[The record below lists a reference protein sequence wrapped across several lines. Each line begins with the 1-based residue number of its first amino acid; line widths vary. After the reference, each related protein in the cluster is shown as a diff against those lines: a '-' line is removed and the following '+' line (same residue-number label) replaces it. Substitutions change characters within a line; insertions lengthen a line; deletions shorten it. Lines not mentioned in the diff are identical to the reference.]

1 MKMKNV
7 LLLLPARRLMWGKG
21 AQLDFVEE
29 VTHTVASDS
38 VLKMITQLRVYY

>member
-7 LLLLPARRLMWGKG
+7 LLLPVRCVMWGEG
-21 AQLDFVEE
+21 AQLDLVQE

-38 VLKMITQLRVYY
+38 ALKMITQLRVYY